1 MCLIAIAW
9 RIRDDWPLLLAANRD
24 EFHARAAAPAAR
36 QMHGY
41 IAGRDLAAGGTWLGA
56 SENRRFAAVTNFR
69 DPSEPGDRLRSRG
82 ALVSGYLSGAQTPA
96 DYAREVADAA
106 ALYRGFNLL
115 LGDANNL
122 WYVGSRAGAP
132 EALAPGVHG
141 LSNHLLDTPWP
152 KVTQLQARMQA
163 AALLPDPLPSLFD
176 ALGDRSIAADE
187 SLPDT
192 GIGLLRERALSAAF
206 IVTPGYGTRCST
218 VLALAPDRGRFIE
231 QTWNPD
237 GTKAARRSIEW

>member
-1 MCLIAIAW
+1 MCLLAIAW

-24 EFHARAAAPAAR
+24 EFHARAAAPAER
-36 QMHGY
+36 QVPGY

-56 SENRRFAAVTNFR
+56 TENGRFAVVTNFR

-82 ALVSGYLSGAQTPA
+82 ALVSGFLSGAQTAA

-115 LGDANNL
+115 LGDVDSL

-132 EALAPGVHG
+132 RALAPGVHG

-152 KVTQLQARMQA
+152 KVTQLQARLQ
-163 AALLPDPLPSLFD
+163 AALLLRDPVPPLFD

-192 GIGLLRERALSAAF
+192 GIGLLRERMLSAAF
-206 IVTPGYGTRCST
+206 IVAPGYGTRCST
-218 VLALAPDRGRFIE
+218 VLALARKRGRFIE
-231 QTWNPD
+231 QAWNPD
-237 GTKAARRSIEW
+237 GTKAALRSFEW